1 MTDTSAPAL
10 IEEAP
15 PRRPSAWARLRRNS
29 LATTGL
35 IVVGVIVLIALLAPV
50 LPLLPPN
57 ITEPSN
63 RLMPPLSEGHLLGT
77 DQLGRD
83 ILSRL
88 IWGTGLSLAVGFA
101 ATLVATVIGSAIG
114 LVAAMY
120 GKWVDTVLMRLIDIL
135 MAFPYLLLALAIVA
149 ALGPGLLNALLAIA
163 IVNIPF
169 FARAVRGSTLSL
181 VEREFIEAARMMGY
195 SKPRIIL
202 SEILPNVLPVIIIT
216 MSTTVGWMILET
228 AGLSFL
234 GLGAQP
240 PTADLGSML
249 ADGRNQILVA
259 PHVAI
264 IPGILILILVI
275 GINLLGDGLRD
286 ILDPR
291 LKSGAL
297 SRPVAATAAADP
309 YTRRKAAERFPGP
322 HLQDGVA
329 PLLSVNSLETQF
341 AIGNEIYRS
350 VNGVSFAINRGE
362 AVGVVGES
370 GSGKSVTAL
379 SVLGLVATPP
389 GRIAG
394 GEVRYYQ
401 DSSGEDLVGSP
412 LRRLQDLR
420 GDRIAYIFQ
429 DPLTTLNPLISVGE
443 QVAETLER
451 HQNLSGSDAWKRAVE
466 LLDLVR
472 IPDPANKA
480 RAYPHELSGG
490 QRQRVVIAM
499 ALANDPDLLI
509 ADEPTTALDVTTQAQ
524 ILKLIDTLRRDKDSA
539 LLFISHDFGVI
550 AELCDR
556 VLVMYAG
563 RIVEEGPV
571 DVVFADP
578 RHPYTRRLMA
588 CVPVLGD
595 PDRAIDAIPGLPPA
609 VNRLPE
615 GCAFAPRCHMA
626 IEACRHG
633 DIAHDWITPDHAARC
648 IRAREI
654 GSAA

>member
-1 MTDTSAPAL
+1 MSAVAQE
-10 IEEAP
+10 IGRETIA
-15 PRRPSAWARLRRNS
+15 RRPSAWARLRRNT
-29 LATTGL
+29 LATAGL
-35 IVVGVIVLIALLAPV
+35 AIVAAIVLIAALAPV
-50 LPLLPPN
+50 LPLQPPN
-57 ITEPSN
+57 VTEPAN
-63 RLMPPLSEGHLLGT
+63 RLLPPLSAGHWLGT

-114 LVAAMY
+114 LAAAMY
-120 GKWVDTVLMRLIDIL
+120 GRNVDNLLMRLIDVV

-181 VEREFIEAARMMGY
+181 VEREFVEAARMMGY
-195 SKPRIIL
+195 SKTRIIL
-202 SEILPNVLPVIIIT
+202 SEILPNVLPIIIIT

-240 PTADLGSML
+240 PTADIGSML

-264 IPGILILILVI
+264 IPGVLILVLVI

-286 ILDPR
+286 VLDPR

-297 SRPVAATAAADP
+297 SRPVAKTAAALAEV
-309 YTRRKAAERFPGP
+309 RRRAAERFPGP
-322 HLQDGVA
+322 KVEPGTT
-329 PLLSVNSLETQF
+329 PLLGVRALETQF
-341 AIGNEIYRS
+341 TIGREVYRA
-350 VNGVSFAINRGE
+350 VNGVSFAIGRGE

-394 GEVRYYQ
+394 GEVIY
-401 DSSGEDLVGSP
+401 DGSEDLVGAP
-412 LRRLQDLR
+412 LPRLQDLR

-429 DPLTTLNPLISVGE
+429 DPLTTLNPLLTVGD

-451 HQNLSGSDAWKRAVE
+451 HQGLSRAAAWTRAVE

-472 IPDPANKA
+472 IPDPAQ
-480 RAYPHELSGG
+480 RAKSYPHQLSGG

-524 ILKLIDTLRRDKDSA
+524 ILKLIDGLRRERGAA

-550 AELCDR
+550 SELCDR
-556 VLVMYAG
+556 ILVMYAG
-563 RIVEEGPV
+563 LVVEEGPV
-571 DVVFADP
+571 ATVFADP

-588 CVPVLGD
+588 CVPVLGQ
-595 PDRAIDAIPGLPPA
+595 PERSIDAIPGLPPA
-609 VNRLPE
+609 VNRLPD
-615 GCAFAPRCHMA
+615 GCPFAPRCHLV

-633 DIAHDWITPDHAARC
+633 EIALDWLTPDHAARC
-648 IRAREI
+648 IRAREL
-654 GSAA
+654 APP